1 MEFFNLEAYGHT
13 LQIGYQIYLT
23 RLATLY
29 SLRKWSYKDGRKV
42 KRSVSYLPVTR
53 CTKSDGR
60 KKPPWSPW
68 KIGTW
73 SFPMELSV
81 SFTSSW
87 VKLIERNWFKSR
99 MFMDFVTE
107 QLLKEFRAKFDKTE
121 LCWFFFLLS
130 KCYQM
135 LQTSGSKKV
144 KTNHQRLLT
153 NVEDACCF
161 KALFKSRVYDFVLL
175 LPSKLGVFQ
184 FLWVIKW

>member
-121 LCWFFFLLS
+121 LCWFFCWASVTRCCRRVVAKKSKQITDDYWRTRAASKHFL
-130 KCYQM
+130 
-135 LQTSGSKKV
+135 
-144 KTNHQRLLT
+144 
-153 NVEDACCF
+153 
-161 KALFKSRVYDFVLL
+161 KAEFMTLFHF
-175 LPSKLGVFQ
+175 LPSKLEVFQ
-184 FLWVIKW
+184 FLWAIKS